1 MTKEITLNCI
11 VDGDSTSFPVDIVP
25 EKSIGHLKDAIH
37 AKKSKTFHDI
47 DADRL
52 TLWWVEIRDRDEECA
67 VILDAIS
74 DKKKL
79 NERAVISTLDLTGT
93 NTFVIVH
100 RRQKMYLTA
109 KRRAEELLPSVLRKK
124 WTVNGTIKFHE
135 IQSIYYVD
143 PTENGAN
150 DELLSGVSDCKFIMF
165 IGARA
170 SGKSTRLS
178 RFAAQ
183 LAEAEYH
190 CLMVSFERVNIYGDN
205 AAFWASFGKALQ
217 ASLGK
222 DLQNNSGMFET
233 IGTSDDFLAAFSCD
247 SLSGYRIVLL
257 IDEFDL
263 LHDAGVVIR
272 DQCLQIFQEIQQNNS
287 LYAIDSIIICGTPG
301 LQHLATSRHAPPF
314 NVDIT
319 VENPYFTQEQ
329 TQRLFNEYAA
339 DEEITIDDGIVRDIF
354 WKSNGHPGMI
364 CLCGKA
370 IHDNLRSKVNEST
383 KNLDYRAWQDF
394 SIDYLDGKILSH
406 HTFRRV
412 VDSLSSNS
420 ATDSVNLLRTH
431 FVGYLGDV
439 SISDLEH
446 QRLADFLTAEGVLIK
461 HDDKNY
467 CMASALIDSFV
478 KRYIIPTKYPQSPS
492 KSASHLL
499 EEPLYV
505 MDTLVTALQFFDKG
519 LIRQAVNLSRK
530 TANISESDFIV
541 PAEGIY
547 ETELMRFFANW
558 LIKVGG
564 YEVTAQ
570 WHLCELKNR
579 GYNDIVIKKARTP
592 TIVIKLLATESQTS
606 IKDHI
611 SRMLSRKRLLSADEA
626 WIVHF
631 TVDDEYLEDPHW
643 QTDEE
648 LDQGMNLMHI
658 WHDMD
663 FETIQRS
670 AHWRD
675 NYGDTRRL
683 EGNQML

>member
-11 VDGDSTSFPVDIVP
+11 VDGDSTSFPVDVVP

-47 DADRL
+47 DADKL
-52 TLWWVEIRDRDEECA
+52 TLWRVEIPDQDEERA
-67 VILDAIS
+67 VVLDAIS

-100 RRQKMYLTA
+100 RRQQI
-109 KRRAEELLPSVLRKK
+109 PSVLRKK
-124 WTVNGTIKFHE
+124 WTVNGTIRFHE

-150 DELLSGVSDCKFIMF
+150 DELLSGVSDCKLIMF

-170 SGKSTRLS
+170 SGKSTRLF
-178 RFAAQ
+178 RLAAQ

-190 CLMVSFERVNIYGDN
+190 CLIVSFERVNIYDDN
-205 AAFWASFGKALQ
+205 AAFWTSFGKALRV
-217 ASLGK
+217 SLGK

-247 SLSGYRIVLL
+247 ALSGDRIVLL

-263 LHDAGVVIR
+263 LHDAGVAIR

-287 LYAIDSIIICGTPG
+287 LYAIDSIIVCGTFG

-314 NVDIT
+314 NVDVT
-319 VENPYFTQEQ
+319 VKSLYFTQEQ

-339 DEEITIDDGIVRDIF
+339 DKEITIDDDIVRDIF

-364 CLCGKA
+364 CLCGQA

-383 KNLDYRAWQDF
+383 KNLDYRTWQDF
-394 SIDYLDGKILSH
+394 SIDYLNGKILSH
-406 HTFRRV
+406 HTFRRI

-420 ATDSVNLLRTH
+420 ATDSVNLLRIH

-446 QRLADFLTAEGVLIK
+446 QILTDFLTAEGVLIK

-467 CMASALIDSFV
+467 CMASAFIDSFV
-478 KRYIIPTKYPQSPS
+478 KRYIIPTKYPQAPS
-492 KSASHLL
+492 KPASCYQ
-499 EEPLYV
+499 EPLDV
-505 MDTLVTALQFFDKG
+505 PDTLTAALQFFDKD
-519 LIRQAVNLSRK
+519 LIRQAGTRK
-530 TANISESDFIV
+530 TAKIFNFDFIV
-541 PAEGIY
+541 PGENVY
-547 ETELMRFFANW
+547 ETELMRVLTNW
-558 LIKVGG
+558 LIKIER

-570 WHLCELKNR
+570 WHLCELENHR
-579 GYNDIVIKKARTP
+579 YNDIVIKKAGKP
-592 TIVIKLLATESQTS
+592 TVVIELLATESQTS

-611 SRMLSRKRLLSADEA
+611 SKMLSHKRLLSADEA
-626 WIVHF
+626 WVVHF
-631 TVDDEYLEDPHW
+631 TVDREYHEDPHW

-658 WHDMD
+658 WHDFD

-670 AHWRD
+670 ARWRD
-675 NYGDTRRL
+675 EHGHTQRL
-683 EGNQML
+683 EDIKSFKTSFFSL